1 MSGRILLVEDNL
13 DLAEGLRYNL
23 ALEGYEISHVTDGP
37 AAIDA
42 AARWKPELIVLD
54 LMLPG
59 CDGYEVLRTIRARGA
74 AMPVLILTARGE
86 EADKVR
92 GFRLDADQYVTKPF
106 GLLELLERIRALL
119 RRSAR
124 MTGHAG
130 GAAGA
135 LPPLLAFGAVR
146 VEQSSRT
153 VTVDG
158 HTVNLTPKAYDLM
171 LALIRRDGAVAS
183 RVELLR
189 EVWGSAGDVVT
200 RTVDSHMAE
209 IRRKLEPEVA
219 EPRHFLTVWKVGYRF
234 EA

>member
-1 MSGRILLVEDNL
+1 VSGRILLVEDNL

-23 ALEGYEISHVTDGP
+23 ELEGYEIRHVADGP
-37 AAIDA
+37 AAIEA
-42 AARWKPELIVLD
+42 AGKWKPELIVLD

-59 CDGYEVLRTIRARGA
+59 CDGYEVLKTIRARGA
-74 AMPVLILTARGE
+74 TVPVLILSARGE

-124 MTGHAG
+124 TSGSASGAG
-130 GAAGA
+130 GA
-135 LPPLLAFGAVR
+135 LPPVLTFGAVR
-146 VEQSSRT
+146 VDQSSRI
-153 VTVDG
+153 VTVG
-158 HTVNLTPKAYDLM
+158 GEVVSLTPKAYDLM

-183 RVELLR
+183 RVDLLR
-189 EVWGSAGDVVT
+189 EVWGGAGDVVT

-209 IRRKLEPEVA
+209 LRRKLEPEAA
-219 EPRHFLTVWKVGYRF
+219 EPRHFLTVWKIGYRF
-234 EA
+234 EG